1 MNQNIS
7 GIGERIKQLRKSEQ
21 VKLTLETFGKKI
33 GMGKSAISDLE
44 TGRRFPTDQTIKL
57 ICREFNVNQE
67 WLLTGKG
74 EMFNEVPPD
83 TISRL
88 VEQFGFG
95 DLETKILTEYMK
107 LRPKDKEKVLEYIR
121 VFMLGQQ
128 ADSQEDEI
136 ENEVEDYR
144 RQLELEKR
152 QEEQSEVSPGEEG
165 NTEMA

>member
-1 MNQNIS
+1 MTE
-7 GIGERIKQLRKSEQ
+7 GER
-21 VKLTLETFGKKI
+21 VKEIRTSLKMTAEKFGERL
-33 GMGKSAISDLE
+33 GVGRSAISNIE
-44 TGRRFPTDQTIKL
+44 SGARKVTDQMRRS
-57 ICREFNVNQE
+57 ICREYNVNYD
-67 WLLTGKG
+67 WLANGTGEIFTEYKTLVDEVAARFNFG
-74 EMFNEVPPD
+74 E
-83 TISRL
+83 
-88 VEQFGFG
+88 
-95 DLETKILTEYMK
+95 LEKRILSGYMK

-128 ADSQEDEI
+128 ADNQEDEI